1 MLSQT
6 TEKLFGDFKELF
18 NMLQEPI
25 FHINKNEVSIISII
39 VSCII
44 LFAAIFLSKYLG
56 KLINRSLASKNVD
69 SGVRDSIEK
78 FSRYFMIAMGL
89 LFSLENFGVSISS
102 LAAVGAVLMV
112 GIGFGL
118 QNITQN
124 FISGIILLIERPIK
138 VGDIVRVGSSSG
150 KVMDIRV
157 RSSIIQTRDDITIII
172 PNSKFLSEEVISET
186 FSGQKIRHHIKV
198 GVAYGSDIQLVI
210 KLLCEAA
217 LTQEEVLKTPM
228 PNALLI
234 NFGDSSLDFDLRFWC
249 VNLWQI
255 ESISSQIRIV
265 IDESFRKNGVEIP
278 FPQRDIHVINKQTQG

>member
-1 MLSQT
+1 MFDQS
-6 TEKLFGDFKELF
+6 TEKILGEFKELF
-18 NMLQEPI
+18 QLLKEPI
-25 FHINKNEVSIISII
+25 FHINKAEISIISII
-39 VSCII
+39 VSII
-44 LFAAIFLSKYLG
+44 IFSGAIFLSKYLG
-56 KLINRSLASKNVD
+56 KLINKSLANKNVD

-78 FSRYFMIAMGL
+78 FSRYFLIGMGF

-138 VGDIVRVGSSSG
+138 VGDIIRVGSSSG

-157 RSSIIQTRDDITIII
+157 RSSIIQTRDDVSIII

-186 FSGQKIRHHIKV
+186 FSGQKIRQHIKV
-198 GVAYGSDIQLVI
+198 GVAYGSDVKLVI

-217 LTQEEVLKTPM
+217 LTQEDVLKTPM
-228 PNALLI
+228 PNALLV

-265 IDESFRKNGVEIP
+265 IEESFRNNGVEIP
-278 FPQRDIHVINKQTQG
+278 FPQRDIHVINKQL